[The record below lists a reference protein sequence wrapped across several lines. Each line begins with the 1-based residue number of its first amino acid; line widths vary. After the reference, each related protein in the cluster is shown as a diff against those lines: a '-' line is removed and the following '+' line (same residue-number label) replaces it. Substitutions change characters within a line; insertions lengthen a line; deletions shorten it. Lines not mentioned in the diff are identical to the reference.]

1 MFECGARYL
10 CMTIQLLLFARVRL
24 RHQFQTDRCTRT
36 FIVLFT
42 NRKSELCALLAT
54 YVTITTVI
62 KQIAN
67 YTSPASP
74 LQIAL
79 ASVNAVQTGCVSD
92 CFNKGNCSQNT
103 QDPNQIWVMI
113 IWLTARRAEKSVC
126 PVLNVRVRTF
136 SRRHTLIRV
145 CDLWGWLH

>member
-1 MFECGARYL
+1 MPDICVRQFNSCCLLVFDCVTNSKLTDAL
-10 CMTIQLLLFARVRL
+10 AHLLFFLPIERVSCVHFWL
-24 RHQFQTDRCTRT
+24 HM
-36 FIVLFT
+36 
-42 NRKSELCALLAT
+42 
-54 YVTITTVI
+54 
-62 KQIAN
+62 
-67 YTSPASP
+67 SP
-74 LQIAL
+74 LQLSLNRLPITHLLHPPFQIAL